1 MGFNYGYEW
10 KKFTEEQKKLA
21 KQYKAAGMSE
31 TAIQKLYEDAL
42 AWFHSRRKEARHSV
56 NPMKMITQDP
66 ETGDYRYMDMDEF
79 PAEQPLVRYG
89 SRYSWIDEI
98 SNPELHNAIV
108 AMKPDYIEI
117 ITLMMEGYF
126 QCDIAKIMHVDNA
139 VICRKVTRIKKTLNN
154 FLQKVNF

>member
-42 AWFHSRRKEARHSV
+42 AWFHSRRKEARNSV
-56 NPMKMITQDP
+56 NPMKMMTQDP

-89 SRYSWIDEI
+89 NRYSWIDEI
-98 SNPELHNAIV
+98 SNPELHNTIV

-117 ITLMMEGYF
+117 ITLMMEGYH
-126 QCDIAKIMHVDNA
+126 QNDIAAILHSGFKAINNKIA
-139 VICRKVTRIKKTLNN
+139 RIRIILKD
-154 FLQKVNF
+154 FSV

>member
-31 TAIQKLYEDAL
+31 AAIQELYEDAL
-42 AWFHSRRKEARHSV
+42 AWFHSRRKEARNSV
-56 NPMKMITQDP
+56 NPMKMMTQDP

-89 SRYSWIDEI
+89 NRYSWIHEI
-98 SNPELHNAIV
+98 VNPEIHKAIV

-117 ITLMMEGYF
+117 ITLMMEGY
-126 QCDIAKIMHVDNA
+126 QQNDITKIIGIVPS
-139 VICRKVTRIKKTLNN
+139 TLNEKVMRIREKLKKFSSTPN
-154 FLQKVNF
+154 F

>member
-31 TAIQKLYEDAL
+31 AAIQELYEDAL
-42 AWFHSRRKEARHSV
+42 AWFHSRRKEARNSV
-56 NPMKMITQDP
+56 NPMKMMTQDP

-89 SRYSWIDEI
+89 NRYSWIDEI
-98 SNPELHNAIV
+98 SNPELHNTIV

-117 ITLMMEGYF
+117 ITLMMEGY
-126 QCDIAKIMHVDNA
+126 QQNDIAAILHSGFKAINNKIA
-139 VICRKVTRIKKTLNN
+139 RIRIILKD
-154 FLQKVNF
+154 FSV